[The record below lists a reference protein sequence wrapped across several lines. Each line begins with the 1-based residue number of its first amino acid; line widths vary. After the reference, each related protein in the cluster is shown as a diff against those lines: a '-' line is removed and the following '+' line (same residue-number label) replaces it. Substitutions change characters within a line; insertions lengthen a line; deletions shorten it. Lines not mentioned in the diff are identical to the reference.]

1 MSHLGEESLMARCD
15 VCGNE
20 YDKLMTIEAW
30 GRRHAFDCFECAIH
44 TFWRPF
50 VTTVDVA

>member
-1 MSHLGEESLMARCD
+1 MARYD

-30 GRRHAFDCFECAIH
+30 GRRHAFDCFVRS
-44 TFWRPF
+44 TSWRPF
-50 VTTVDVA
+50 ATTVDVA